1 MKGKF
6 KNKRIYELI
15 YRLISFL
22 LRGII
27 MISKSSANE
36 PVTSPIMG
44 LVVAGLIFMVLA
56 AAFYTFSDNWFV
68 IATTTNDTQTSP
80 IEQGNPVSVMYAA
93 SLLKTAEESLGPA
106 FQAYTG
112 YSYQGEARG
121 SVQIANMILDG
132 LRRPGVFISA
142 GTIPIMKLM
151 NATDSLADWLVKFGA
166 AEMVI
171 AYSRKSHFFNNL
183 EKARLGEIPWHEVL
197 SNPNLKFG
205 RTDPELDPKGY
216 NMIIATELANK
227 YYNDSGIK
235 QSILRDNRNPAQIF
249 PEETLKTILEQG
261 QLDAVAAY
269 KHEAV
274 ARELPYIT
282 LPPEINLA
290 DPTFSNYYRTA
301 SYTLENGNGQTA
313 FGEPIYFSFTIP
325 HTVKNLAG
333 ATSFATFILSPSGQ
347 GILEEEG
354 LNFIKP
360 IVEGNIS
367 NVPLGIWNAI
377 EEKESMQVMSN
388 ER

>member
-1 MKGKF
+1 MAPSSVSIVAAGVLLLTLLSV
-6 KNKRIYELI
+6 IY
-15 YRLISFL
+15 YSYT
-22 LRGII
+22 
-27 MISKSSANE
+27 SSIGWI
-36 PVTSPIMG
+36 VT
-44 LVVAGLIFMVLA
+44 
-56 AAFYTFSDNWFV
+56 
-68 IATTTNDTQTSP
+68 ATTTPSP
-80 IEQGNPVSVMYAA
+80 PTLSPNQQREPVSLMYAA
-93 SLLKTAEESLGPA
+93 SLIKTFEETLGPA
-106 FQAYTG
+106 FQEDTG
-112 YSYQGEARG
+112 YPYQGEARG
-121 SVQIANMILDG
+121 SVQIANLILDG
-132 LRRPGVFISA
+132 LRRPDVFVSA
-142 GTIPIMKLM
+142 GTIPIKKLM
-151 NATDSLADWLVKFGA
+151 NATDPLADWLVKFGS

-171 AYSRKSHFFNNL
+171 AYTPKSRFFNDL
-183 EKARLGEIPWHEVL
+183 EKARTGEIPWYETL
-197 SNPNLKFG
+197 SKPGLKFG

-216 NMIIATELANK
+216 YMIISAELANK
-227 YYNDSGIK
+227 YYNDTGIK
-235 QSILRDNRNPAQIF
+235 QRILGEDRNPAQIF

-333 ATSFATFILSPSGQ
+333 ATSFATLILSPSGQ